1 VSKSPCGENQ
11 PLTLALVAWRSR
23 PGDAAAA
30 HELWAACRERMQFL
44 ASELLASSPQVHR
57 WEGTD
62 DLVQNASVR
71 LLEALKGATIESDRH
86 LLNLASKKIREEF
99 IDKLRHY
106 GGPRSPMR
114 KHWTSSQRESD
125 GGRLDLIEQAAA
137 VGMTSAT
144 ESDRWERFH
153 AVVDRLPEREREV
166 FGMAWYLGADQET
179 IARTIGSSVPSVKR
193 IWKSAKAIVAAG
205 TDCP

>member
-1 VSKSPCGENQ
+1 MSSSSCAEEQ
-11 PLTLALVAWRSR
+11 RLTQALIAWRSR
-23 PGDAAAA
+23 PGEAAACQD
-30 HELWAACRERMQFL
+30 LWTACRERMQFL
-44 ASELLASSPQVHR
+44 ASKLLASSPQVHR
-57 WEGTD
+57 WEDTD

-71 LLEALKGATIESDRH
+71 LLQALQEATIESDRH
-86 LLNLASKKIREEF
+86 LLNLAAKKIREEF

-114 KHWTSSQRESD
+114 QHVTSSQLGSD

-153 AVVDRLPEREREV
+153 AIVDRLPEREREV
-166 FGMAWYLGADQET
+166 FDMAWYLGADQET
-179 IARTIGSSVPSVKR
+179 IARTIGSSIPTVKR
-193 IWKSAKAIVAAG
+193 AWKSAKAMVAKQ

>member
-1 VSKSPCGENQ
+1 
-11 PLTLALVAWRSR
+11 
-23 PGDAAAA
+23 
-30 HELWAACRERMQFL
+30 MQFL
-44 ASELLASSPQVHR
+44 ASKLLASSPQVHR
-57 WEGTD
+57 WEDTD

-71 LLEALKGATIESDRH
+71 LLEALKVATIESDRH
-86 LLNLASKKIREEF
+86 LLNLAAKKIREEF
-99 IDKLRHY
+99 IDTLRHY

-114 KHWTSSQRESD
+114 NHWTSSQRGRD
-125 GGRLDLIEQAAA
+125 GERVDLIEQAAA
-137 VGMTSAT
+137 VEMTSVT

-179 IARTIGSSVPSVKR
+179 IARTIGSSVPTVKR
-193 IWKSAKAIVAAG
+193 MWKSAKAIVAAG

>member
-1 VSKSPCGENQ
+1 
-11 PLTLALVAWRSR
+11 LIAWRLQ

-44 ASELLASSPQVHR
+44 ASKLLASSPQVHR
-57 WEGTD
+57 WEDTD

-71 LLEALKGATIESDRH
+71 LLEALKEATIESDRH
-86 LLNLASKKIREEF
+86 LLNLAFKKIREEF

-114 KHWTSSQRESD
+114 HRATSSQRGGD
-125 GGRLDLIEQAAA
+125 GERVDLIEQAAA
-137 VGMTSAT
+137 AEMTSVT

-179 IARTIGSSVPSVKR
+179 IARTIGSSVPTVKR
-193 IWKSAKAIVAAG
+193 MWKTAKAIVAAG